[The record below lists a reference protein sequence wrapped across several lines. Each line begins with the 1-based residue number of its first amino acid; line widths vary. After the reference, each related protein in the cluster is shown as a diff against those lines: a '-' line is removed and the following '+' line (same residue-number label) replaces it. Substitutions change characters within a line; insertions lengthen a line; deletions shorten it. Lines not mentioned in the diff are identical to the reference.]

1 MTEEKEKKREC
12 QIKGRVSNLQGWLLT
27 QRDVGKQVNLKQ
39 KEDKDKKKI
48 DMAGE
53 EEEEKENVR

>member
-27 QRDVGKQVNLKQ
+27 QRDVMEKQ
-39 KEDKDKKKI
+39 KERKKK
-48 DMAGE
+48 DERG
-53 EEEEKENVR
+53 EKENVR